1 MSALRTVAIA
11 ALALTSG
18 AAIAAPPGPPK
29 LDTSKSCDAS
39 VDVAGRDK
47 KFCIDD
53 EAAAK
58 TFLTK
63 SWSSYKPADLTRCM
77 GIVQSGGPP
86 SYVELQ
92 LCLEAARMSTGTR
105 TGGPSIMQEGP
116 LESPRDTA
124 SEHPEQAAEVPPP
137 EAPAEDHGPA
147 SAFRGLFGPFFG
159 GDGSKK

>member
-1 MSALRTVAIA
+1 MSTLRTIAIA
-11 ALALTSG
+11 ALALATD
-18 AAIAAPPGPPK
+18 AATDAVLAAPAGPPK
-29 LDTSKSCDAS
+29 LDISRSCDAS

-53 EAAAK
+53 ETAAR

-63 SWSSYKPADLTRCM
+63 SWSTYKSADLTRCM

-105 TGGPSIMQEGP
+105 TGGPSILQEGP
-116 LESPRDTA
+116 LEAPGQ
-124 SEHPEQAAEVPPP
+124 SEPAAEP
-137 EAPAEDHGPA
+137 PAETP
-147 SAFRGLFGPFFG
+147 
-159 GDGSKK
+159 K